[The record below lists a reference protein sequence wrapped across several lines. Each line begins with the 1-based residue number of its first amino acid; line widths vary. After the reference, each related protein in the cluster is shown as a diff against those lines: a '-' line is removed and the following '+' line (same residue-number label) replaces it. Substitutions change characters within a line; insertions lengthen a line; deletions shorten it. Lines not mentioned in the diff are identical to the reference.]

1 MNDFEPA
8 SVQRPDADLAKQ
20 RSEIRRGLN
29 RANLASVIILIVVI
43 GLSLGA
49 VLQAFRAERNAQ
61 EAQRS
66 RRAAEADLLR
76 AQQSEAQALL
86 DQSRAQR
93 RSPTQPPFSTLQRCS
108 TKPSPSLPCLLS
120 NSFRSGPIQFL
131 LSFSL
136 LQTSGISQFEMMEKS
151 NC

>member
-1 MNDFEPA
+1 MLRKLSGHDEQLKQIYSGRNSQKPRHSWTRVAHSGAPARVTNVPPA
-8 SVQRPDADLAKQ
+8 S
-20 RSEIRRGLN
+20 
-29 RANLASVIILIVVI
+29 
-43 GLSLGA
+43 
-49 VLQAFRAERNAQ
+49 
-61 EAQRS
+61 
-66 RRAAEADLLR
+66 
-76 AQQSEAQALL
+76 
-86 DQSRAQR
+86 R